1 MKQNHIIYTEQE
13 LISPRWLEVMPHA
26 VIKTV
31 FVKQHTSSDTLIW
44 VVVGIPFWQD
54 IIKFYHATGNQVLAL
69 TRNGSTQ
76 EVIAA
81 LDAGAKGYLDL
92 FSNTTILEQA
102 ANAVTHGALW
112 LPASIVTGLIGS
124 LTAKMPIENDE
135 ALQKLTKRELDV
147 VKEIK
152 TGLSN
157 KEIARRL
164 AISERTV
171 KEHLS
176 SIFSKLEVSDRFQ
189 LILKLKT

>member
-1 MKQNHIIYTEQE
+1 MKQNHIIFTEQE

-26 VIKTV
+26 LIQTE
-31 FVKQHTSSDTLIW
+31 FVKHQTPDPTLVW
-44 VVVGIPFWQD
+44 VVAGMPSWLD
-54 IIKFYHATGNQVLAL
+54 IIRYYHAAGNQVLAL
-69 TRNGSTQ
+69 TRNGSTK

-102 ANAVTHGALW
+102 ANAVTNGALW
-112 LPASIVTGLIGS
+112 LPASIVTGLVGS
-124 LTAKMPIENDE
+124 LTAKLPIENDE
-135 ALQKLTKRELDV
+135 SLQKLTKRERDV
-147 VKEIK
+147 VDEIK

-176 SIFSKLEVSDRFQ
+176 SIFSKLDVNDRFQ

>member
-1 MKQNHIIYTEQE
+1 MKLNHIIYTENE
-13 LISPRWLEVMPHA
+13 LISPRWLELMPEA
-26 VIKTV
+26 LIQTV
-31 FVKQHTSSDTLIW
+31 FTKDETFSNTLIW
-44 VVVGIPFWQD
+44 VVTGIPHWQD
-54 IIKFYHATGNQVLAL
+54 IIKFYHSNGNQVLAL
-69 TRNGSTQ
+69 TRNGSTD

-81 LDAGAKGYLDL
+81 LNAGAKGYLDL

-102 ANAVTHGALW
+102 ANAVTNGALW

-124 LTAKMPIENDE
+124 LTVKMPIKNDE
-135 ALQKLTKRELDV
+135 ELNKLTKRELDV

-189 LILKLKT
+189 LILKLKA

>member
-1 MKQNHIIYTEQE
+1 MKLNHIIYTEHG
-13 LISPRWLEVMPHA
+13 LISPRWQEVMPEA
-26 VIKTV
+26 LINTT
-31 FVKQHTSSDTLIW
+31 FTTQQTSSETLVW
-44 VVVGIPFWQD
+44 VVVGITQWQD
-54 IIKFYHATGNQVLAL
+54 IVRFYHAKGNPVLAL
-69 TRNGSTQ
+69 TRNGSTN

-81 LDAGAKGYLDL
+81 LNAGAKGYLDL

-102 ANAVTHGALW
+102 ASAVTSGALW

-124 LTAKMPIENDE
+124 LTTKLTNENE
-135 ALQKLTKRELDV
+135 EVLQKLTKRELDV
-147 VKEIK
+147 VNEIK

-176 SIFSKLEVSDRFQ
+176 SVFLKLEVSDRFQ